1 MYKARKV
8 GGHIFVSW
16 RYLYDL
22 LIGFLNCSDY
32 VTWYIIFILLRLYV
46 KRMFFHIWQEHLA
59 GKESVVEEVKKENL
73 VKEVHKVLRED
84 QVNNSENIVYTM

>member
-1 MYKARKV
+1 MFQSKASP
-8 GGHIFVSW
+8 FSE
-16 RYLYDL
+16 D
-22 LIGFLNCSDY
+22 
-32 VTWYIIFILLRLYV
+32 
-46 KRMFFHIWQEHLA
+46 LA